1 MACTNILEL
10 VITAHKLTIFGFV
23 LAIIAAVIV
32 IVDAS
37 NSTADAHFTPTTSGT
52 GMEQLCI
59 EPAFNLVSVAG
70 VSLLGESDLIP
81 PPHHNSY
88 MPPPKCRKV
97 KTTCKRW
104 HYYTDTDSNGRPV
117 TKKTCRAW
125 NYRWE
130 CG

>member
-23 LAIIAAVIV
+23 LAVIAAVIV

-37 NSTADAHFTPTTSGT
+37 NSTADAHYTLATSGT
-52 GMEQLCI
+52 DIDQLCV

-70 VSLLGESDLIP
+70 VSLLSESELLP

-97 KTTCKRW
+97 KTSCKKW
-104 HYYTDTDSNGRPV
+104 FYYPDTDSNGDVVRR
-117 TKKTCRAW
+117 KTCDKW